1 MAQKIAHI
9 WYKKWQLNCLFVYTN
24 SLLIYMCIGSN
35 LWNFWISL
43 LFLFTISVYVY
54 LNSVQ
59 FQQDW
64 EKKDKISNK
73 SSCEKDTKS

>member
-9 WYKKWQLNCLFVYTN
+9 LYKKWQLNCLFVYTN

>member
-1 MAQKIAHI
+1 
-9 WYKKWQLNCLFVYTN
+9 
-24 SLLIYMCIGSN
+24 MCIGSN